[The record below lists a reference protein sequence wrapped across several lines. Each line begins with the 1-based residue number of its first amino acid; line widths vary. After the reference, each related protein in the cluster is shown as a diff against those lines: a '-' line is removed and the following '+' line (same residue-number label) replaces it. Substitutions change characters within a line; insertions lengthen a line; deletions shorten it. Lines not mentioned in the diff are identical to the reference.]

1 MGLKVTYLSG
11 DTKGRVLNFD
21 SAKET
26 VTFGR
31 GVGCDVQ
38 LPEELTKVSHSH
50 FSLQAKPGTG
60 TYQFVISREKPV
72 IRHGRAVMDGEEL
85 GAMSEVQLSDD
96 SGPRFMIERVDAR
109 ASNALKTEKLQTTT
123 DIYGKVRTEGSR
135 LRMLSIAGALA
146 VAVAAAGWYF
156 LREDTQVIAQN
167 QEQTSRQLADAQ
179 AELEAMRGE
188 FRERL
193 TGTSTATGDFTA
205 VFEQSKAS
213 VYLVVQLDKNGNA
226 TNSATAWVVA
236 KPDGQKV
243 LATNSH
249 VAALYY
255 ELTQIPE
262 LAGGKLVVRS
272 QVPPYDEIEIIEAI
286 QHPGYNA
293 FDQMYQALI
302 PQFNNGEVT
311 PFYVAPSYDV
321 ALLIAKEPERLAA
334 PLTLATM
341 EELNQLKP
349 GQPVAFIGYPARN
362 LIGFDMEQPTSTFQ
376 QAVIT
381 SLTSFFL
388 TKDEMGSGQLVQ
400 HSLPATGGASGS
412 PIFNAAGHVVAL
424 LNAGNVDEVGNP
436 LAALV
441 NYGQRAD
448 LLRELLEDT
457 AATRMVD
464 YQASWQTAVQ
474 RLTRDLSAQI
484 ADLEAGFRQAH
495 PDAAVLL
502 QETASADKPD
512 AAFNGG
518 QVKWYDFELK
528 AGQTYFFLATS
539 GATPRRDIDV
549 WVINQ
554 ATGDVIDSDTALN
567 GFPSVTISVP
577 ATTKVRLAIVAAD
590 AGPDGAP
597 STTPS
602 PFSFTALVAGA
613 RTN

>member
-11 DTKGRVLNFD
+11 DAKGRVLSFD
-21 SAKET
+21 SSKELI
-26 VTFGR
+26 TFGR
-31 GVGCDVQ
+31 GVDCDVQ
-38 LPEELTKVSHSH
+38 LPEEMTKVSHSH

-85 GAMSEVQLSDD
+85 GAMSDVQLSDEH
-96 SGPRFMIERVDAR
+96 GPRFSIERVDAR
-109 ASNALKTEKLQTTT
+109 SSNAMKTEKLQTTS
-123 DIYGKVRTEGSR
+123 DIYGKVREGGSQ
-135 LRMLSIAGALA
+135 LRMLSIAGVFA
-146 VAVAAAGWYF
+146 VAIAALGWF
-156 LREDTQVIAQN
+156 LLREDTQEIAAT
-167 QEQTSRQLADAQ
+167 QEQTAQQLADAQ
-179 AELEAMRGE
+179 AQLDAMRTE
-188 FRERL
+188 FKERL
-193 TGTSTATGDFTA
+193 TGSSTATGDFTSVIERA
-205 VFEQSKAS
+205 KAS

-236 KPDGQKV
+236 RPDGSKV

-272 QVPPYDEIEIIEAI
+272 QIPPYDEIEIVEAI

-321 ALLIAKEPERLAA
+321 ALLIAKEPDRLAA
-334 PLTLATM
+334 PLPIATG
-341 EELNQLKP
+341 EQLDQLLP
-349 GQPVAFIGYPARN
+349 GQQIAFIGYPARN
-362 LIGFDMEQPTSTFQ
+362 LIGFNMEKPTATFQ

-381 SLTSFFL
+381 SLTDFFL
-388 TKDEMGSGQLVQ
+388 TKDDKGAGQLVQ

-412 PIFNAAGHVVAL
+412 PIFNKDGVVIAL

-441 NYGQRAD
+441 NYGQRVD
-448 LLRELLEDT
+448 LLRELLEGT
-457 AATRMVD
+457 ADTRMAA
-464 YQASWQTAVQ
+464 YQAEWQAAVA
-474 RLTRDLSAQI
+474 RLTRDLSSQI
-484 ADLEAGFRQAH
+484 ASLEDAFRQAN
-495 PDAAVLL
+495 PDATVLL
-502 QETASADKPD
+502 QENASANTPD
-512 AAFNGG
+512 PAFNGG

-528 AGQTYFFLATS
+528 RGQTYFFLATS

-554 ATGDVIDSDTALN
+554 QTGDVIDSDTALN
-567 GFPSVTISVP
+567 GFPSVTITVP
-577 ATTKVRLAIVAAD
+577 NNLKVRLAVVAAD
-590 AGPDGAP
+590 AGPDGTP
-597 STTPS
+597 SRDPS
-602 PFSFTALVAGA
+602 PFAFTALVAGA